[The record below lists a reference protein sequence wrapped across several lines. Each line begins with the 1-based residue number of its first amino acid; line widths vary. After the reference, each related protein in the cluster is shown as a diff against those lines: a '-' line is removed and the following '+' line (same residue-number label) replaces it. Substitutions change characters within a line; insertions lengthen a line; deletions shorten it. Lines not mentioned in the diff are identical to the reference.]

1 MVKSWAFHC
10 LDHYFWWFDP
20 TFFTQIDTFFAGS
33 YPLPAASRWVPR
45 RLRLPD
51 ADAEASAEQAILEKL
66 EEVESRVKRDVFW
79 GYGTKK

>member
-10 LDHYFWWFDP
+10 LDHYFWWFAR

-33 YPLPAASRWVPR
+33 YPLPAASWWVPR
-45 RLRLPD
+45 RLRLPN
-51 ADAEASAEQAILEKL
+51 ANAEASAEQAILEKL
-66 EEVESRVKRDVFW
+66 EEVESRVKRGVFW